1 MDHGLHR
8 RGFDE
13 HRALTLMA
21 VVLDGFPKEKAEP
34 FDDED
39 IKFMDSIRQDIAE
52 LKAMGIDKPIF
63 TIPQM

>member
-1 MDHGLHR
+1 
-8 RGFDE
+8 
-13 HRALTLMA
+13 MA